1 LDYRN
6 LAESVQL
13 FDPGPWTT
21 HQGSATETEPEP
33 PLDQIKS
40 MADIIM
46 NEDSYKND
54 ADLHS
59 LLSGEMIAIWAL
71 KTSSNLKSIRE

>member
-21 HQGSATETEPEP
+21 HQGSVTGPEPEP
-33 PLDQIKS
+33 PLDQMKS

-59 LLSGEMIAIWAL
+59 LLSGEMIVIWAL
-71 KTSSNLKSIRE
+71 KISSNLESTRE